1 MKTYF
6 VVITNDYVKGTPW
19 DINKT
24 GYRLDRVIFDSLEEL
39 NIFFTGQCAF
49 DAIDNSMKLREKDK
63 IVATYCI
70 LATDYISAVNRACQ
84 LENAISR

>member
-24 GYRLDRVIFDSLEEL
+24 GYRRDYVIFDSLVEL
-39 NIFFTGQCAF
+39 NMFFIGECAF
-49 DAIDNSMKLREKDK
+49 DAIDNSMRLRAKDE
-63 IVATYCI
+63 IIATYCI
-70 LATDYISAVNRACQ
+70 LATDYISAINRACELQ
-84 LENAISR
+84 NRR